1 MKKYKSKLTFLLVLS
16 QVLMFFSA
24 KAFAAESFYGMT
36 GSTYVGVDLISS
48 RVQHRYTAARNIFGT
63 PEAPKVE
70 NGSLGYG
77 VNVGYKI
84 NKDKF
89 FIAPE
94 AFYEAINNSAADFYY
109 SSATKGDKT
118 KVESRYG
125 IKLNVGYDVT
135 NKFGIFANYG
145 IASDAYN
152 QHFGSVNRHYNSRKT
167 GYVYGGGLSYR
178 INGNLSVRLSYDIQ
192 QLKTNYD
199 IAGDSSGGISSDQKD
214 SIKIKA
220 TKIGLV
226 YNF

>member
-1 MKKYKSKLTFLLVLS
+1 MKNYKSKLIFLLVLS
-16 QVLMFFSA
+16 QILMFFSA

-36 GSTYVGVDLISS
+36 GSAYIGADLISS
-48 RVQHRYTAARNIFGT
+48 RVQHRYTAARNLFGT
-63 PEAPKVE
+63 PESPKVE
-70 NGSLGYG
+70 NDSLGYG
-77 VNVGYKI
+77 LNVGYKI

-94 AFYEAINNSAADFYY
+94 VFYENINNSAPDFYY
-109 SSATKGDKT
+109 ASATYGDKT
-118 KVESRYG
+118 RIKSRYG
-125 IKLNVGYDVT
+125 AKLNLGYDVT
-135 NKFGIFANYG
+135 DKFGLFVNYG

-152 QHFGSVNRHYNSRKT
+152 QHFGSVNRHYNSRKS
-167 GYVYGGGLSYR
+167 GYVYGGGISYR

-199 IAGDSSGGISSDQKD
+199 IAGDSTGGISSDQKD